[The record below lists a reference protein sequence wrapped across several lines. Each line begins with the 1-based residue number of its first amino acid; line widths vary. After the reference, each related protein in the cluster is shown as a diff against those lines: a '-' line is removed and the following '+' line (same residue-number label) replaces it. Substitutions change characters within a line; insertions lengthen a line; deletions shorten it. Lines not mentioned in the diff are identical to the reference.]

1 MHRLRNRTFF
11 RLAIAAA
18 LLLVFLGFSVS
29 AVPVSAFAAQQSASA
44 SSDGVTF
51 TVEWD
56 DAVPAGEVTT
66 FHVSATGCSDSAM
79 ARMDVPSYWQPTY
92 GDGNSSE
99 SVCDPTRSVWLP
111 CCQLGEDGHDFSFE
125 FTASG
130 TYEIRFY
137 FMDTE
142 NGIYYLRTTAVVPID
157 DVSRPSVDQ
166 IVSEAVAKAQSNTD
180 GSDYQMALWLHDW
193 LLDQLEYD
201 STYVWSSAESALTRA
216 TGICQAYEAA
226 YSKLLTAAGVTNSE
240 LRDTADGHTWNAV
253 KLDGKWCQIDA
264 TWDDSDN
271 SQSYGF
277 DARHLYFGLT
287 DELMAI
293 AHPGHSAIYSADG
306 YATRSTSLENNY
318 FVRNGTAQK
327 WANAYKDDIQSFL
340 GKRNESFS
348 VSLNNAGLPLSIRG
362 IQNGI
367 IAYALSQMSWLANGK
382 SVKLQAT
389 SDETSF
395 TFRTDYSDGQ
405 GSGDSSSGGSDA
417 GGSGDSSAGGSGSD
431 GLGAG
436 ESGAESAGAAGES
449 GATESG
455 SSEANGTGSD
465 NGSVEPGGADNASDG
480 KIDSGSYDSR
490 VQTAAIPALKKVTG
504 LKLKAKKKAI
514 KLSRKKGS
522 ADISGYQIRYSKS
535 KKMKRAKTIKLARAA
550 AKSKTIKKLAKKKR
564 YYVQVRSYKILNG
577 KTYYSAWSSKKS
589 AKTK

>member
-111 CCQLGEDGHDFSFE
+111 YCQLGEDGHDFSFE

-130 TYEIRFY
+130 TYEIHFY

-142 NGIYYLRTTAVVPID
+142 NGIYYLRTTAVVSID

-201 STYVWSSAESALTRA
+201 STYVWSSAESGLTRGKGA
-216 TGICQAYEAA
+216 CESYQRIYQRLLNSAGIANARM
-226 YSKLLTAAGVTNSE
+226 AGN
-240 LRDTADGHTWNAV
+240 GHTWNAV
-253 KLDGKWCQIDA
+253 KIDGVWCQVDP
-264 TWDDSDN
+264 TWDDQSDAW
-271 SQSYGF
+271 YGF
-277 DARHLYFGLT
+277 NMKHFYFGLT
-287 DELMAI
+287 DELMDAV
-293 AHPGHSAIYSADG
+293 HSDLVSQYQADG
-306 YATRSTSLENNY
+306 YAYRSTD
-318 FVRNGTAQK
+318 FRNGYYVRDGEAAE
-327 WANAYKDDIQSFL
+327 WASAYKDRVQ
-340 GKRNESFS
+340 GKLDAGIKEF
-348 VSLNNAGLPLSIRG
+348 VIAADGLNSGSPYTEQIY
-362 IQNGI
+362 NGNV
-367 IAYALSQMSWLANGK
+367 AYALGQMSWRANSE
-382 SVKLQAT
+382 SVKLQVT

-395 TFRTDYSDGQ
+395 TFKADYSNEQ
-405 GSGDSSSGGSDA
+405 GSGDSN
-417 GGSGDSSAGGSGSD
+417 
-431 GLGAG
+431 
-436 ESGAESAGAAGES
+436 
-449 GATESG
+449 T
-455 SSEANGTGSD
+455 
-465 NGSVEPGGADNASDG
+465 
-480 KIDSGSYDSR
+480 IDSGSRNSR
-490 VQTAAIPALKKVTG
+490 AQITDIPALKKVTG

-514 KLSRKKGS
+514 KLSWKKGS

-564 YYVQVRSYKILNG
+564 YYVQVRSYKTLNG

-589 AKTK
+589 VKTK

>member
-79 ARMDVPSYWQPTY
+79 ARMDAPLYY
-92 GDGNSSE
+92 DRAGNFE
-99 SVCDPTRSVWLP
+99 VVCDPTRGVY
-111 CCQLGEDGHDFSFE
+111 DGYHSLVNEALDFTFE
-125 FTASG
+125 FAASG

-137 FMDTE
+137 FMDAE
-142 NGIYYLRTTAVVPID
+142 NGIYYLRTTAVVSID

-201 STYVWSSAESALTRA
+201 STYVWSSAESGLTQGKGTCESYQRIYQRLLNSA
-216 TGICQAYEAA
+216 GIANARMTG
-226 YSKLLTAAGVTNSE
+226 N
-240 LRDTADGHTWNAV
+240 GHTWNAV
-253 KLDGKWCQIDA
+253 KIDGAWCQVDPTWGDQSDA
-264 TWDDSDN
+264 W
-271 SQSYGF
+271 YGF
-277 DARHLYFGLT
+277 NMKHFYFGLT
-287 DELMAI
+287 DELMGAV
-293 AHPGHSAIYSADG
+293 HPDLVSQYQADD
-306 YATRSTSLENNY
+306 YACRSTDFRNSY
-318 FVRNGTAQK
+318 YVREGEAAE
-327 WANAYKDDIQSFL
+327 WASAYKDRVQSKLDAGITEFVIVADGL
-340 GKRNESFS
+340 NSESS
-348 VSLNNAGLPLSIRG
+348 YTEQIY
-362 IQNGI
+362 NGNV
-367 IAYALSQMSWLANGK
+367 AYALSQMSWQASGK
-382 SVKLQAT
+382 SVKLQVT

-395 TFRTDYSDGQ
+395 IFKADYSNEQ
-405 GSGDSSSGGSDA
+405 GSGDSSPGGLDTGGSGADGSGA
-417 GGSGDSSAGGSGSD
+417 GGSGVNGSD
-431 GLGAG
+431 AW
-436 ESGAESAGAAGES
+436 ESGADGSGAAGES
-449 GATESG
+449 GATEPG
-455 SSEANGTGSD
+455 SSEANGTGSN
-465 NGSVEPGGADNASDG
+465 NGSVEPGGADNAGNG
-480 KIDSGSYDSR
+480 KIDSGSRNSR
-490 VQTAAIPALKKVTG
+490 AQITAIPVLKKVTG

-514 KLSRKKGS
+514 KLSWKKGS

>member
-1 MHRLRNRTFF
+1 MHRLQNRIFF

-66 FHVSATGCSDSAM
+66 FHVSATGCSDEAK
-79 ARMDVPSYWQPTY
+79 ARMDAPLYY
-92 GDGNSSE
+92 DRAGNFE
-99 SVCDPTRSVWLP
+99 VVCDPTRGVY
-111 CCQLGEDGHDFSFE
+111 DGYHSLVNEALDFTFE
-125 FTASG
+125 FAASG

-137 FMDTE
+137 FMDAE
-142 NGIYYLRTTAVVPID
+142 NGIYYLRTTAVVSID

-216 TGICQAYEAA
+216 TGTCQAYEAA
-226 YSKLLTAAGVTNSE
+226 YSKLLTAAGITNSE

-277 DARHLYFGLT
+277 DARHLCFGLT

-318 FVRNGTAQK
+318 FVRNGAAQK
-327 WANAYKDDIQSFL
+327 WANAYIDGIQSFL
-340 GKRNESFS
+340 DKGNESFS
-348 VSLNNAGLPLSIRG
+348 VVLNNAGLPLSIRG

-367 IAYALSQMSWLANGK
+367 IAYALGQMSWQASGK
-382 SVKLQAT
+382 SVKLQVT

-395 TFRTDYSDGQ
+395 IFKADYSNEQ
-405 GSGDSSSGGSDA
+405 GSGDSGSGGLDTGGSGADGSDA
-417 GGSGDSSAGGSGSD
+417 GGSGVNGSD
-431 GLGAG
+431 AW
-436 ESGAESAGAAGES
+436 ESGADGSGAAGES
-449 GATESG
+449 GATEPG
-455 SSEANGTGSD
+455 SSEANGTGSN
-465 NGSVEPGGADNASDG
+465 NGSVEPGGADNAGNG
-480 KIDSGSYDSR
+480 KIDSGSRNSR
-490 VQTAAIPALKKVTG
+490 AQITAIPVLKKVTG
-504 LKLKAKKKAI
+504 LKLKAKKRAI
-514 KLSRKKGS
+514 KLSWKKGS

-550 AKSKTIKKLAKKKR
+550 AKSKTIKNLAKKKR
-564 YYVQVRSYKILNG
+564 YYVQVRSYKTLNG

-589 AKTK
+589 VKTK